1 MIPSSLHPFLH
12 PFFHSF
18 IHSLIHSF
26 ILSSSHSFIPSS
38 IYPFFHT
45 FVNFL
50 SLCHR
55 IIHGKSNTFGEAC
68 RCAIASA
75 PPSAAAVADTIFA
88 AVDTAPDTILVAAD
102 TAANADFAAADT
114 VSGVAAAGRG
124 GETSAG
130 RRHLSILFLFFFL
143 FFDFS
148 LRP

>member
-75 PPSAAAVADTIFA
+75 PPSAAAVANTIFA
-88 AVDTAPDTILVAAD
+88 AASP
-102 TAANADFAAADT
+102 AANADFAAADT